1 MSKSIVYHIKEIS
14 PSSLVRIYEVLGRKL
29 RGKVAVKIST
39 GEMGGNN
46 YLHPELIG
54 ELVDKLDARSSNAA
68 PPMAVPGRRRTST
81 GRPSRPMAFCPAS
94 KSTSWTNSAK
104 SKCP

>member
-1 MSKSIVYHIKEIS
+1 MPKSIVYHIKEIS
-14 PSSLVRIYEVLGRKL
+14 PSSLVRIYEALGRKL

-54 ELVDKLDARSSNAA
+54 ELVDKLDGTIVECCTA
-68 PPMAVPGRRRTST
+68 
-81 GRPSRPMAFCPAS
+81 
-94 KSTSWTNSAK
+94 
-104 SKCP
+104 